1 MKKDNNKDL
10 ILEEVSDDLAEK
22 NKSQIR
28 IAFNEYAIQKYGYSK
43 KQLNTF
49 YNKYDRAVK
58 YYEKQNNNRKIWWND
73 AVNFSAVA
81 LPLNFV
87 GALTGI
93 IPVTF
98 FAGVVTTTS
107 LVVLGDLL
115 NELFGSDK
123 KYKLN
128 RNNPYI
134 PKKSIYHHMAKDY
147 TEFNEQVLKKVR

>member
-10 ILEEVSDDLAEK
+10 ILEKVSDDLAEK
-22 NKSQIR
+22 NKSNIK
-28 IAFNEYAIQKYGYSK
+28 IAFNEYAIQKYGCSK

-49 YNKYDRAVK
+49 YNKYDLAVK
-58 YYEKQNNNRKIWWND
+58 YYEKQNNNRNTWWND
-73 AVNFSAVA
+73 AVTFSAIA

-87 GALTGI
+87 GALAGVV
-93 IPVTF
+93 PVIF

-107 LVVLGDLL
+107 LVVVGDCL
-115 NELFGSDK
+115 NKLFSSDK

-134 PKKSIYHHMAKDY
+134 SKKSIYYYMAKDY
-147 TEFNEQVLKKVR
+147 TNLMEKTLRKV